1 MIRININ
8 GVGSLDFDPKTNIS
22 FKKKNVQFLWS
33 NIETG
38 RSTEFSVPATDTNRK
53 LLGFADDTVE
63 YGDMMRKRL
72 DCEIQYSGGLCAAT
86 IVVKKYSGGRFSC
99 VLYYPKSDALE
110 KLNDVQLK
118 DCLCTIGGVMFDPS
132 NAVSADDANLPL
144 SPVSIVWYYGSYS
157 TEGGLLRWT
166 YMPSLSVKLY
176 IENILTNLGIYCDL
190 DIPSNLRIVSPTLKG
205 ASEVTGT
212 IAKTGLEAG
221 TIDASLQNFFEFKT
235 DAELKWWSDFLGIGH
250 TVDCWA
256 IRPKV
261 DVEVTF
267 PSDFPNNV
275 QLYNRNG
282 NTYNP
287 VTDRYRDRNGTWHGE
302 PLASRTVTLRAGQW
316 FWILDGGW
324 IHYDTQTNEYFTG
337 WKNDTS
343 PFSYSLKVARSENI
357 AVGEMWSPVY
367 NCPDMTVIEYLRS
380 VALMLGEEL
389 FYDYDD
395 NVLRMRSQDVG
406 STQIGALENV
416 VGIEQV
422 SRNVVDWGDGTRF
435 EIVKFDSEDY
445 VEYPIVSEIEVNNS
459 TLEGKTENTIK
470 FSEGND
476 DDSGNV
482 FIDDTEFSSTPP
494 KVTAKK
500 WTIAKSGTGKVLK
513 RVEIENYGE
522 NGLMA
527 NRSTCLVARVKMD
540 LYDYMH
546 LMRQAVFMY
555 RGTMYVWT
563 SVNWTNGVATLTLQA
578 I

>member
-8 GVGSLDFDPKTNIS
+8 SHGFLDFDSKTSLS
-22 FKKKNVQFLWS
+22 FKKKNVQYLWS

-38 RSTEFSVPATDTNRK
+38 RSTEFTVPATDHNK
-53 LLGFADDTVE
+53 QLLNFADETVE
-63 YGDMMRKRL
+63 YGEMMRKRL
-72 DCEIQYSGGLCAAT
+72 DCEIQYSGGVCKAT
-86 IVVKKYSGGRFSC
+86 IVVKKYNGIRFSC
-99 VLYYPKSDALE
+99 VLYYPKSNTID

-118 DCLCTIGGVMFDPS
+118 DCLCSIGGITFDPS
-132 NAVSADDANLPL
+132 NAVSADNENLPVT
-144 SPVSIVWYYGSYS
+144 PVSIVRYNGSYS
-157 TEGGLLRWT
+157 TEGGQSRWT

-176 IENILTNLGIYCDL
+176 IENILTNLGVNHDL
-190 DIPSNLRIVSPTLKG
+190 DIPTNLRIVSPTIKG

-235 DAELKWWSDFLGIGH
+235 DAELKWWGGWFGTGH

-256 IRPKV
+256 IRPKKDV
-261 DVEVTF
+261 DVTF
-267 PSDFPNNV
+267 PNNFPNNV

-287 VTDRYRDRNGTWHGE
+287 VTDRYRDSGGTWHGE
-302 PLASRTVTLRAGQW
+302 PLAGRTVTLRAGQW
-316 FWILDGGW
+316 FWILDGSW
-324 IHYDTQTNEYFTG
+324 MHFDTDYYTG
-337 WKNDTS
+337 WKVDTS
-343 PFSYSLKVARSENI
+343 PFSYSFKVTRSENI
-357 AVGEMWSPVY
+357 GIGENWSPVY
-367 NCPDMTVIEYLRS
+367 NHPEMTVIEYLRS
-380 VALMLGEEL
+380 VALMLGKEL

-395 NVLRMRSQDVG
+395 DVLRMRSQDVG

-416 VGIEQV
+416 VSIEHV
-422 SRNVVDWGDGTRF
+422 SRNVMDWGDGTRF

-476 DDSGNV
+476 DGNGNV

-494 KVTAKK
+494 NITAKK
-500 WTIAKSGTGKVLK
+500 WTIAKSGTGNVLR
-513 RVEIENYGE
+513 RVDIENYPQ
-522 NGLMA
+522 NGRMA
-527 NRSTCLVARVKMD
+527 NCSTCFVARVKMD

-546 LMRQAVFMY
+546 LTREAVFIF
-555 RGTMYVWT
+555 RGVRYLWT
-563 SVNWTNGVATLTLQA
+563 SANWTNGVTTLTLQA
-578 I
+578 F

>member
-8 GVGSLDFDPKTNIS
+8 GVGFLDFDPKTNIS

-86 IVVKKYSGGRFSC
+86 IVVKKYNGGRFSC

-118 DCLCTIGGVMFDPS
+118 DCLCTIGGVTFDPS

-144 SPVSIVWYYGSYS
+144 TPVSIVWYNGSYS
-157 TEGGLLRWT
+157 TEGGQLRWT

-176 IENILTNLGIYCDL
+176 IENILDHIGINHDL
-190 DIPSNLRIVSPTLKG
+190 DIPRNLRIVSPTLKG
-205 ASEVTGT
+205 AGEVIGT

-287 VTDRYRDRNGTWHGE
+287 VTDRYRDSSGTWHGE

-316 FWILDGGW
+316 FWILDGSW
-324 IHYDTQTNEYFTG
+324 LHYDTQTNEYFTG

-357 AVGEMWSPVY
+357 AVGEVWSPVY
-367 NCPDMTVIEYLRS
+367 NHPDMTVIEYLRS

-395 NVLRMRSQDVG
+395 NVLRMQGQDVG
-406 STQIGALENV
+406 STQIEASKDV
-416 VGIEQV
+416 VSIEQV
-422 SRNVVDWGDGTRF
+422 SRNIIDWGDNTRF
-435 EIVKFDSEDY
+435 EVVKFDSEDY
-445 VEYPIVSEIEVNNS
+445 VENPITSEMEVNNS

-470 FSEGND
+470 FSEGED
-476 DDSGNV
+476 DGSGNV

-500 WTIAKSGTGKVLK
+500 WTIAKSGTGKVLR
-513 RVEIENYGE
+513 RVEIENYAE
-522 NGLMA
+522 NGLIA

-546 LMRQAVFMY
+546 LTGQAVFMY

-578 I
+578 L

>member
-1 MIRININ
+1 MIRINVN
-8 GVGSLDFDPKTNIS
+8 GYGFLDFDGKTSLS
-22 FKKKNVQFLWS
+22 FKRNNVQYLWATV
-33 NIETG
+33 ETG
-38 RSTEFSVPATDTNRK
+38 RSTEFTVPATDHNK
-53 LLGFADDTVE
+53 QLLGFADDTVE
-63 YGDMMRKRL
+63 YGEMMRKRL
-72 DCEIQYSGGLCAAT
+72 DCEIQYSGGVCQAT
-86 IVVKKYSGGRFSC
+86 IIVKKYNGNRFSC
-99 VLYYPKSDALE
+99 VLYYPKSEELE

-118 DCLCTIGGVMFDPS
+118 DCRCTIGDVMFDPS
-132 NAVSADDANLPL
+132 NVIGADDANLPL
-144 SPVSIVWYYGSYS
+144 TPVSIVWYYGSY
-157 TEGGLLRWT
+157 TKEGGQQKWCW
-166 YMPSLSVKLY
+166 MPSLSVKLY
-176 IENILTNLGIYCDL
+176 IENILTNLGINHDL
-190 DIPSNLRIVSPTLKG
+190 DIPANLRIVSPTIKG
-205 ASEVTGT
+205 ASEVTGI
-212 IAKTGLEAG
+212 IAKNGLEAG
-221 TIDASLQNFFEFKT
+221 TIDASLQEFFEFKT
-235 DAELKWWSDFLGIGH
+235 DAELKWWGGWLGIGH

-256 IRPKV
+256 IRPKKDV
-261 DVEVTF
+261 DVTF

-287 VTDRYRDRNGTWHGE
+287 VTDRYRDMNGTWHGE
-302 PLASRTVTLRAGQW
+302 PLAGRTVTFRAGQW
-316 FWILDGGW
+316 FWILDSGW
-324 IHYDTQTNEYFTG
+324 LHFDTDYYTG

-343 PFSYSLKVARSENI
+343 PFSYTLKVARSENI
-357 AVGEMWSPVY
+357 DIGEAWSPVY
-367 NCPDMTVIEYLRS
+367 NHPEMTVIEYLRS

-395 NVLRMRSQDVG
+395 DVLRMRSQDVG

-476 DDSGNV
+476 DGDGNV

-500 WTIAKSGTGKVLK
+500 WTIAKSGTGKVLR

-522 NGLMA
+522 NGLIA

-546 LMRQAVFMY
+546 LTRQAVFMY

-578 I
+578 L